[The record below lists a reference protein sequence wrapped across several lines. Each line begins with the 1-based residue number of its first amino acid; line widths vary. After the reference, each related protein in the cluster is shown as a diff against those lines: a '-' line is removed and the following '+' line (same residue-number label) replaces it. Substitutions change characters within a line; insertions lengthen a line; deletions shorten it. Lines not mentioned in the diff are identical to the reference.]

1 MGHWIDEKIGQ
12 QRYRVNVLH
21 QGKERWKYCRTI
33 KKARQMQEAEIVGG
47 LSSIIYQKKN
57 GKYVAI

>member
-21 QGKERWKYCRTI
+21 HGKERWKYCRTI
-33 KKARQMQEAEIVGG
+33 KKARQLQQEAIAGA
-47 LSSIIYQKKN
+47 LCSTIFQKKN